1 MRAEF
6 FREDSPDPVLGEA
19 TWDGRKAEI
28 RADDEDTRAALDRVF
43 KSSAVAVDDP
53 SMRPVGTAGPV
64 VVEPG
69 DVEWF
74 RAAARVRGQKE
85 GLSVRFVSDRP
96 GGWDPAL
103 DPETYGWAGRKSPAL
118 PRP

>member
-1 MRAEF
+1 VRAEF
-6 FREDSPDPVLGEA
+6 VRSDAPDRVVGVAE
-19 TWDGRKAEI
+19 WDGRRVQVEI
-28 RADDEDTRAALDRVF
+28 EDQEVRAALGRVF
-43 KSSAVAVDDP
+43 RVSSVAVDDP
-53 SMRPVGTAGPV
+53 SLRPAGTTGET

-74 RAAARVRGQKE
+74 RVAARVRGRRE

-103 DPETYGWAGRKSPAL
+103 DPETYGWAGGKSPL
-118 PRP
+118 PSP

>member
-6 FREDSPDPVLGEA
+6 VRFDAPDQVIGA
-19 TWDGRKAEI
+19 AVWDGR
-28 RADDEDTRAALDRVF
+28 RVQLDSEDQEVRAALGRIF
-43 KSSAVAVDDP
+43 RASSVAVDDP
-53 SMRPVGTAGPV
+53 SLRPAGTTGETV
-64 VVEPG
+64 VAPG

-74 RAAARVRGQKE
+74 RVAARVRGPRE

-103 DPETYGWAGRKSPAL
+103 DPETYGWAGRKSPL
-118 PRP
+118 PSS

>member
-6 FREDSPDPVLGEA
+6 FRPDAPDREVGVAVWDRGRVRIEAEDEA
-19 TWDGRKAEI
+19 VRSSLSQVF
-28 RADDEDTRAALDRVF
+28 RA
-43 KSSAVAVDDP
+43 SSVVVDDP
-53 SMRPVGTAGPV
+53 ALRPRGATGAT

-74 RAAARVRGQKE
+74 RTAARVRGAEQ
-85 GLSVRFVSDRP
+85 GLTVRFVADRP

-103 DPETYGWAGRKSPAL
+103 DPQTYGWAGRKAPQ
-118 PRP
+118 PQP